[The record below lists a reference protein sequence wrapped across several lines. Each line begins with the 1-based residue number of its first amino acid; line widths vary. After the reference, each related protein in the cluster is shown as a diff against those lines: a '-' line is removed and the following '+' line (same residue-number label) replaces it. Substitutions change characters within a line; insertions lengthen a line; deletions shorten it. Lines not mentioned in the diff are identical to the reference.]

1 MEDFI
6 EFKMYYTYLHAVVEF
21 YGKTIGLHDKY
32 NAIPEWFTVDYM
44 LENIFA

>member
-21 YGKTIGLHDKY
+21 YGKTMELGDKY
-32 NAIPEWFTVDYM
+32 NAIPEWFTVD
-44 LENIFA
+44 